1 MQEINELLEKI
12 EQRVKQKLEEL
23 KKDFEQK
30 KVVLEQEFEKIIEQ
44 EKNLLKIN
52 FEKELEVSKKRIYA
66 NNLIEY
72 NKKIE
77 EIKNKVISELLDT
90 VKQKLLSLDKSLC
103 YIFIKNILLHNLF
116 LNEQNIVLFGKQNY
130 IEDNEK
136 NKLLAEISQEIT
148 KNYSST
154 KIEFS
159 KESADFEFG
168 VKIISGK
175 KSKEFT
181 LQTFI
186 DLIKPMVEE
195 EVSRLVDKE
204 II

>member
-1 MQEINELLEKI
+1 MQEIDELLEKI

-52 FEKELEVSKKRIYA
+52 FEKELEISKKRIYA

-103 YIFIKNILLHNLF
+103 YIFIKNIILHNLF
-116 LNEQNIVLFGKQNY
+116 LNEQNIVLFGKQNN
-130 IEDNEK
+130 IEDKEK

-159 KESADFEFG
+159 KENADFEFG

>member
-1 MQEINELLEKI
+1 MQEIDELLEKI
-12 EQRVKQKLEEL
+12 EQQVKQKLEEL

-103 YIFIKNILLHNLF
+103 YIFIKNIILHNLF
-116 LNEQNIVLFGKQNY
+116 LNEQNIVLFGKQNN

-159 KESADFEFG
+159 KENADFEFG

-195 EVSRLVDKE
+195 EVSKLVDKE

>member
-12 EQRVKQKLEEL
+12 NQQVKQKLENL

-30 KVVLEQEFEKIIEQ
+30 KVVLEQKFEKIIEQ

-52 FEKELEVSKKRIYA
+52 FEKELETSKKRIYA
-66 NNLIEY
+66 NNFIEY

-77 EIKNKVISELLDT
+77 EIKNKIVFALLES
-90 VKQKLLSLDKSLC
+90 VKQKLLSLDKSLS
-103 YIFIKNILLHNLF
+103 YTFIKSILLNNLF
-116 LNEQNIVLFGKQNY
+116 LNEQNIVLFGKQNN

-136 NKLLAEISQEIT
+136 NKLLAEIRQEIT

-186 DLIKPMVEE
+186 DLIKPLVEE

>member
-1 MQEINELLEKI
+1 MQEIKDVLEKI
-12 EQRVKQKLEEL
+12 ELQTNKKIEEL
-23 KKDFEQK
+23 KKEFGQK
-30 KVVLEQEFEKIIEQ
+30 KIKLEQEFKKIIEQ
-44 EKNLLKIN
+44 EKKLLEKN
-52 FEKELEVSKKRIYA
+52 FEKEAELTKKRIYA

-116 LNEQNIVLFGKQNY
+116 LNEQNIVSLGKQNNLNKD
-130 IEDNEK
+130 ER
-136 NKLLAEISQEIT
+136 NKLLAEITQEVT
-148 KNYSST
+148 KTYPLT

-159 KESADFEFG
+159 KEETDFEFG
-168 VKIISGK
+168 VKITYGK

-186 DLIKPMVEE
+186 DLIKPFAEE
-195 EVSRLVDKE
+195 EVNKFIVKE
-204 II
+204 KL

>member
-1 MQEINELLEKI
+1 
-12 EQRVKQKLEEL
+12 
-23 KKDFEQK
+23 
-30 KVVLEQEFEKIIEQ
+30 
-44 EKNLLKIN
+44 
-52 FEKELEVSKKRIYA
+52 
-66 NNLIEY
+66 
-72 NKKIE
+72 
-77 EIKNKVISELLDT
+77 
-90 VKQKLLSLDKSLC
+90 
-103 YIFIKNILLHNLF
+103 
-116 LNEQNIVLFGKQNY
+116 LFGKQNN

-159 KESADFEFG
+159 KENADFEFG

-195 EVSRLVDKE
+195 EVSKLVDKE